1 MLESYIKIK
10 FIEECIGIVITI
22 LIMFGAFFFFLFSH
36 SIDNWKARQDKKSEK
51 FWKEHKDE

>member
-22 LIMFGAFFFFLFSH
+22 LIMFGAFFLFSVLPLY
-36 SIDNWKARQDKKSEK
+36 RQLESQTG
-51 FWKEHKDE
+51 